1 MYVAI
6 KMSNTWDYQEGDLL
20 EIDFHGREKKIGI
33 ISRVYQ
39 LQLSRYPFE
48 PYNRYEFCYGD
59 GLKLEFYRTNL
70 DNTKTIKVLARAKN
84 V

>member
-1 MYVAI
+1 
-6 KMSNTWDYQEGDLL
+6 MSNTWDYQEGDLL

-48 PYNRYEFCYGD
+48 PYKRYVFLAVG